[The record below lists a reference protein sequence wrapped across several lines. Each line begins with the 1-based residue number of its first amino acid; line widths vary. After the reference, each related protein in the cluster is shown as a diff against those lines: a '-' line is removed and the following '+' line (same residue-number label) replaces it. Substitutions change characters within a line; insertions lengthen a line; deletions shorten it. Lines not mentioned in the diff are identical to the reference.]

1 MIPLL
6 KVVKQYERL
15 AVFTLGK
22 FNERS
27 GLRGPGLQIL
37 IWPFQTGTRIDLRE
51 EVINIP
57 RQTNITRDNAPIDIT
72 FLVYLRPIESEAQK
86 VGLEVINYH
95 QAVIGMATTILRA
108 VIGEMNVDDVLSQR
122 ERINRE
128 LRVKLDDIT
137 GRWGIRVSAVEI
149 KEIEPAPDIQEAM
162 NRQMSAERIRRA
174 DVTEAEGKR
183 QAEIEIAEGD
193 KQAEILRAEGHRQSE
208 ILTAEGDQQAAVLRA
223 DGFSIALDRIHQ
235 VASNVDTNTI
245 SLQYFE
251 TLKEMGKG
259 SATKFVFPMEFN
271 DSGSRESASRF
282 TDKHNVLIG
291 FGQPCPAA
299 LQRTNEL
306 HCVLIGWRES
316 MGSQKASAK

>member
-6 KVVKQYERL
+6 KIVKQYERL

-22 FNERS
+22 FNERT
-27 GLRGPGLQIL
+27 GVRGPGLQIL
-37 IWPFQTGTRIDLRE
+37 IWPFQTGERIDLRE

-57 RQTNITRDNAPIDIT
+57 RQTNITRDNAPIDID

-86 VGLEVINYH
+86 VVLEVVNYH

-122 ERINRE
+122 ERINQE
-128 LRVKLDDIT
+128 LRLKLDDTT

-149 KEIEPAPDIQEAM
+149 KEIEPAPEIQEAM

-183 QAEIEIAEGD
+183 QASITIAEGD
-193 KQAEILRAEGHRQSE
+193 KQAEILRAEGNRQAE

-223 DGFSIALDRIHQ
+223 EGFSTALDRIHQ
-235 VASNVDTNTI
+235 VASEVDTNTI

-259 SATKFVFPMEFN
+259 SATKFVFPMEFTN
-271 DSGSRESASRF
+271 LLGPF
-282 TDKHNVLIG
+282 
-291 FGQPCPAA
+291 AA
-299 LQRTNEL
+299 ML
-306 HCVLIGWRES
+306 
-316 MGSQKASAK
+316 SAKNSDDDEYEN

>member
-1 MIPLL
+1 MIPLI

-86 VGLEVINYH
+86 VVLEVINYH

-122 ERINRE
+122 ERINQE

-149 KEIEPAPDIQEAM
+149 KEIEPAPEIQEAM

-193 KQAEILRAEGHRQSE
+193 KQAEILRAEGHRQAE

-223 DGFSIALDRIHQ
+223 DGFSVALDRIHQ

-259 SATKFVFPMEFN
+259 SATKLVFPMEFTN
-271 DSGSRESASRF
+271 LLGPFASM
-282 TDKHNVLIG
+282 L
-291 FGQPCPAA
+291 
-299 LQRTNEL
+299 
-306 HCVLIGWRES
+306 
-316 MGSQKASAK
+316 SAKNSGANDEENN

>member
-1 MIPLL
+1 MIPIL
-6 KVVKQYERL
+6 KIVRQYERL

-22 FNERS
+22 FNERT
-27 GLRGPGLQIL
+27 GVRGPGLQIL
-37 IWPFQTGTRIDLRE
+37 IWPFQTGERIDLRE

-57 RQTNITRDNAPIDIT
+57 RQTNITRDNAPIDID

-86 VGLEVINYH
+86 VVLEVVNYH

-122 ERINRE
+122 ERINQE
-128 LRVKLDDIT
+128 LRVKLDDTT
-137 GRWGIRVSAVEI
+137 GRGGIRVSAVEI
-149 KEIEPAPDIQEAM
+149 KEIEPAPEIQEAM

-183 QAEIEIAEGD
+183 QASITIAEGD
-193 KQAEILRAEGHRQSE
+193 KQAEILRAEGNRQAE

-223 DGFSIALDRIHQ
+223 EGFSTALDRIHQ
-235 VASNVDTNTI
+235 VASDVDTNTI

-259 SATKFVFPMEFN
+259 SATKFVFPMEFTN
-271 DSGSRESASRF
+271 LLGPF
-282 TDKHNVLIG
+282 
-291 FGQPCPAA
+291 AA
-299 LQRTNEL
+299 ML
-306 HCVLIGWRES
+306 
-316 MGSQKASAK
+316 SAKNSDDDEYEN

>member
-1 MIPLL
+1 MIPLI
-6 KVVKQYERL
+6 KIVRQYERL

-37 IWPFQTGTRIDLRE
+37 IWPFQTASRIDLRE

-57 RQTNITRDNAPIDIT
+57 RQTNITRDNAPIDID
-72 FLVYLRPIESEAQK
+72 FLVYLRPIDTEAQK
-86 VGLEVINYH
+86 VVLEVVNYH

-108 VIGEMNVDDVLSQR
+108 VIGELNLDDVLSQR
-122 ERINRE
+122 ETINQQ
-128 LRVKLDDIT
+128 LRVKLDETT
-137 GRWGIRVSAVEI
+137 GRWGIKVSAVEI
-149 KEIEPAPDIQEAM
+149 KEIEPAPEIQEAM

-183 QAEIEIAEGD
+183 QAAIAIAEGD
-193 KQAEILRAEGHRQSE
+193 KQADILRAEGHRQSE

-223 DGFSIALDRIHQ
+223 EGFSTALDRIYQ
-235 VASNVDTNTI
+235 VASGVDTNTL

-259 SATKFVFPMEFN
+259 ESTKFIFPMEFTKLLGPFAAAMGTKN
-271 DSGSRESASRF
+271 EGRDS
-282 TDKHNVLIG
+282 DN
-291 FGQPCPAA
+291 
-299 LQRTNEL
+299 N
-306 HCVLIGWRES
+306 
-316 MGSQKASAK
+316 

>member
-6 KVVKQYERL
+6 KIVRQYERL

-22 FNERS
+22 FNERT
-27 GLRGPGLQIL
+27 GVRGPGLQIL
-37 IWPFQTGTRIDLRE
+37 IWPFQTAERIDLRE

-57 RQTNITRDNAPIDIT
+57 RQTNITRDNAPIDID

-86 VGLEVINYH
+86 VVLEVVNYH

-122 ERINRE
+122 ERINQE
-128 LRVKLDDIT
+128 LRIKLDDTT

-149 KEIEPAPDIQEAM
+149 KEIDPAPDIQEAM

-183 QAEIEIAEGD
+183 QASITIAEGD
-193 KQAEILRAEGHRQSE
+193 KQAEILRAEGNRQAE

-223 DGFSIALDRIHQ
+223 EGFSTALDRIHQ
-235 VASNVDTNTI
+235 VASEVDTNTI

-259 SATKFVFPMEFN
+259 SATKFVFPMEFTN
-271 DSGSRESASRF
+271 LLGPF
-282 TDKHNVLIG
+282 
-291 FGQPCPAA
+291 AA
-299 LQRTNEL
+299 ML
-306 HCVLIGWRES
+306 
-316 MGSQKASAK
+316 SAKNSDDDEYEN

>member
-1 MIPLL
+1 MIPIL
-6 KVVKQYERL
+6 KIVRQYERL

-27 GLRGPGLQIL
+27 GVRGPGLQIL
-37 IWPFQTGTRIDLRE
+37 IWPFQTGEKIDLRE

-57 RQTNITRDNAPIDIT
+57 RQTNITRDNAPIDID

-86 VGLEVINYH
+86 VVLEVVNYH

-122 ERINRE
+122 ERINQE
-128 LRVKLDDIT
+128 LRIKLDDTT

-149 KEIEPAPDIQEAM
+149 KEIEPAPEIQEAM

-183 QAEIEIAEGD
+183 QASITIAEGD
-193 KQAEILRAEGHRQSE
+193 KQAEILRAEGNRQAE

-223 DGFSIALDRIHQ
+223 EGFSTALDRIHQ
-235 VASNVDTNTI
+235 VASDVDTNTI

-259 SATKFVFPMEFN
+259 SATKFVFPMEFTN
-271 DSGSRESASRF
+271 LLGPF
-282 TDKHNVLIG
+282 
-291 FGQPCPAA
+291 AA
-299 LQRTNEL
+299 ML
-306 HCVLIGWRES
+306 
-316 MGSQKASAK
+316 SAKNSDDDEYEN

>member
-1 MIPLL
+1 MIPLI

-86 VGLEVINYH
+86 VVLEVINYH

-223 DGFSIALDRIHQ
+223 DGFSTALDRIHQ

-259 SATKFVFPMEFN
+259 SATKFVFPMEFTN
-271 DSGSRESASRF
+271 LLGPFASM
-282 TDKHNVLIG
+282 L
-291 FGQPCPAA
+291 
-299 LQRTNEL
+299 
-306 HCVLIGWRES
+306 
-316 MGSQKASAK
+316 SAKNSGANDEENN

>member
-6 KVVKQYERL
+6 KIVKQYERL

-22 FNERS
+22 FNERT
-27 GLRGPGLQIL
+27 GVRGPGLQIL
-37 IWPFQTGTRIDLRE
+37 IWPFQTGERIDLRE

-57 RQTNITRDNAPIDIT
+57 RQTNITRDNAPIDID

-86 VGLEVINYH
+86 VVLEVVNYH

-122 ERINRE
+122 ERINQE
-128 LRVKLDDIT
+128 LRIKLADTT

-149 KEIEPAPDIQEAM
+149 KEIEPAPEIQEAM

-183 QAEIEIAEGD
+183 QASITIAEGD
-193 KQAEILRAEGHRQSE
+193 KQAEILRAEGNRQAE

-223 DGFSIALDRIHQ
+223 EGFSTALDRIHQ
-235 VASNVDTNTI
+235 VASEVDTNTI

-259 SATKFVFPMEFN
+259 SATKFVFPMEFTN
-271 DSGSRESASRF
+271 LLGPF
-282 TDKHNVLIG
+282 
-291 FGQPCPAA
+291 AA
-299 LQRTNEL
+299 ML
-306 HCVLIGWRES
+306 
-316 MGSQKASAK
+316 SAKNSDDDEYEN

>member
-1 MIPLL
+1 MIPLI

-86 VGLEVINYH
+86 VVLEVINYH

-122 ERINRE
+122 ERINQE

-223 DGFSIALDRIHQ
+223 DGFSTALDRIHQ

-259 SATKFVFPMEFN
+259 SATKFVFPMEFTN
-271 DSGSRESASRF
+271 LLGPFASM
-282 TDKHNVLIG
+282 L
-291 FGQPCPAA
+291 
-299 LQRTNEL
+299 
-306 HCVLIGWRES
+306 
-316 MGSQKASAK
+316 SAKNSGANDEENN